1 MNATVSLGPVTKAFQ
16 RGTKVYDLVTTTPLI
31 AWYVM
36 CLFRALPPIVE
47 GFASAPTG
55 RLEFRLILSLLSQI
69 SKFSFAFLLIA
80 LLIVRRPPVA
90 GTREIAPKFIAFLGG
105 YLGIALLVLPG
116 RGVDSHWLLMSS
128 FLTFFGMT
136 FSVFSLAWLGRSIS
150 VLPESRKLV
159 TSGPYSMIRHPL
171 YLGEQIA
178 LVGVALQA
186 GTIVAAVAITL
197 QFCCQLYRM
206 NYEEKVLSGSFP
218 EYAGYMAETDRLIPW
233 LY

>member
-1 MNATVSLGPVTKAFQ
+1 MNASVSSRFVPAAFR
-16 RGTKVYDLVTTTPLI
+16 RGTKVYDLLTTTPLI

-36 CLFRALPPIVE
+36 CLFAAIPPLVH
-47 GFASAPTG
+47 GFESAPPVG
-55 RLEFRLILSLLSQI
+55 IELRLMLSLLSQI

-80 LLIVRRPPVA
+80 LLIVRRPPIA
-90 GTREIAPKFIAFLGG
+90 GAQSFVPKFIAFLGG

-116 RGVDSHWLLMSS
+116 HGADSNMLLLSS
-128 FLTFFGMT
+128 FLTFFGMA

-150 VLPESRKLV
+150 LLPESRKLV
-159 TSGPYSMIRHPL
+159 TSGPYSMVRHPL

-178 LVGVALQA
+178 LVGVALQVGTLWAAA
-186 GTIVAAVAITL
+186 GITL

-218 EYAGYMAETDRLIPW
+218 EYEEYMADTDRLIPW